1 MRVIGQNQGFNFEK
15 KIQKEIHNKK
25 VFELNDFYKAFIY
38 KMFGYEINNTSIIK
52 CIKKEGYKLEKKND
66 LTFEINGHKINT
78 SLKHGN
84 QNSIHQES
92 LSTFISFLNN
102 KKKLSEYEINL
113 INKFHWCDGT
123 LDNTGLIKNRVSKSK
138 YKNMFPTEYQ
148 KYMDTLRDYKEEI
161 FFRVWV
167 GSINRPQ
174 YLIHVDNINSKPSL
188 INFNIILDKHLNMD
202 ESKGSIGLLT
212 FQNCWACLKG
222 QDHGHPSH
230 KCDNSCPKKPGN
242 KHRLDIQFKSKDIGE
257 FIIE

>member
-15 KIQKEIHNKK
+15 KIQKDIHNKK
-25 VFELNDFYKAFIY
+25 ICDLSPFYKPLIN
-38 KMFGYEINNTSIIK
+38 KMFGYEINNSSIVK
-52 CIKKEGYKLEKKND
+52 CIKKEGIKLEKKND
-66 LTFEINGHKINT
+66 LTFEIGGQRINT

-84 QNSIHQES
+84 QNSIHQEA
-92 LSTFISFLNN
+92 LSTFISFLDNI
-102 KKKLSEYEINL
+102 KKLSKYEINL

-123 LDNTGLIKNRVSKSK
+123 LDNTGPIKDRVNKTK
-138 YKNMFPTEYQ
+138 FKNMFPIEYQ
-148 KYMDTLRDYKEEI
+148 KYMETLRTYKEEI

-167 GSINRPQ
+167 GSKNKPQ

-188 INFNIILDKHLNMD
+188 INFDKILYQHLNMT
-202 ESKGSIGLLT
+202 ESNGSIGLLT

-230 KCDNSCPKKPGN
+230 KCDASCPKKIGK